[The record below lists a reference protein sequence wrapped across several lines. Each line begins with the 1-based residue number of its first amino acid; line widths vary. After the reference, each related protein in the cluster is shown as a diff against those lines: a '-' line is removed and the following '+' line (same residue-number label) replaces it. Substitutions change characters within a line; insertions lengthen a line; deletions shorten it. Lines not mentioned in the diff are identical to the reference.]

1 MAWKNYGNFNRKI
14 NNKYNNL
21 KTYRDGIA
29 FDSKR
34 EAIRYTQLKLLLDA
48 GEISDLERQVKFVL
62 IPTQREPDIIGPR
75 GGRKPGK
82 LIEKECFYVADFV
95 YIDNRTGEKVI
106 EDTKGMRTP
115 DYLIKRKLMLK
126 VHGIRIRE
134 I

>member
-1 MAWKNYGNFNRKI
+1 MAWKNYGNFNRKN

-34 EAIRYTQLKLLLDA
+34 EAIRYTQLKLLQNA
-48 GEISDLERQVKFVL
+48 GEISNLERQVKFVL

-95 YIDNRTGEKVI
+95 YIDNKTGEKVI

>member
-21 KTYRDGIA
+21 KSYRDGIA

-34 EAIRYTQLKLLLDA
+34 EAIRYTQLKLLLEA
-48 GEISDLERQVKFVL
+48 GEISDLKRQVKFVL

-95 YIDNRTGEKVI
+95 YIDNMTGEKVI

>member
-95 YIDNRTGEKVI
+95 YIDNKTGEKVI

>member
-1 MAWKNYGNFNRKI
+1 MAWKNYPNYNRKI

-95 YIDNRTGEKVI
+95 YIDNKTGEKVI

>member
-1 MAWKNYGNFNRKI
+1 MAWKNYGNFNRKK

-21 KTYRDGIA
+21 KSYRDGIA

-82 LIEKECFYVADFV
+82 LIEKECFYMADFV
-95 YIDNRTGEKVI
+95 YIDNKTGEKVI

>member
-1 MAWKNYGNFNRKI
+1 MAWKNYGNFNRKK

-34 EAIRYTQLKLLLDA
+34 EAIRYTQLKLLLDS

-95 YIDNRTGEKVI
+95 YIDNKTGEKVI

>member
-1 MAWKNYGNFNRKI
+1 MAWKNYGNFNRKK

-95 YIDNRTGEKVI
+95 YIDNKTGEKVI

>member
-1 MAWKNYGNFNRKI
+1 MARKNYRNFNRKI

-21 KTYRDGIA
+21 KSYRDGLA

-34 EAIRYTQLKLLLDA
+34 EAIRYTQLKLLLEA

>member
-1 MAWKNYGNFNRKI
+1 MARKNYRNFNRKI

-21 KTYRDGIA
+21 KSYRDGIA

-34 EAIRYTQLKLLLDA
+34 EAIRYTQLKLLLEA

-95 YIDNRTGEKVI
+95 YIDNKTGEKVI